1 MKLLLSPAAALLALS
16 LAACQAKA
24 PPAEAQAATPP
35 DAVVAAAVRDV
46 RAAAIDPVTGA
57 PRDASAAFIA
67 PTATL
72 AAPRATLGELAPGAP
87 SPTLDIGPGA
97 IVPAD
102 AQAGN

>member
-1 MKLLLSPAAALLALS
+1 MKLLLSPAAAVLALS

-72 AAPRATLGELAPGAP
+72 SALASGRTATAGATRP
-87 SPTLDIGPGA
+87 SPGSTGSSGTST
-97 IVPAD
+97 
-102 AQAGN
+102 